1 MASAPSSSSARP
13 DGLHLPD
20 TTTELVK
27 ILVAGPFGV
36 GKTTLIDSVSE
47 IRPLHTEEDL
57 SEASVSVDDL
67 AGVRDKTST
76 TVAIDF
82 GRISLEAGIVLYL
95 FGTPGQERF
104 RALWADIAHGA
115 LGALVL
121 VDTRRIDDS
130 FDVLGLVEESGLPY
144 AVALNTFPDARSY
157 TEEQLRLSL
166 DLAPGTPMV
175 VCDARDT
182 NSAVDALLSLVQ
194 YLITAHADAQARAAL
209 PPTPPPLST
218 RPSTPPCRCRPALL
232 PRTTPPSRSTPTR
245 PPPRRP
251 CPPGRPRPRRRP
263 RPSGRPGPCHR
274 PRRRRRPRHGEPVTR

>member
-1 MASAPSSSSARP
+1 MASAPSSSSTSA

-20 TTTELVK
+20 TTRELVK

-47 IRPLHTEEDL
+47 IRPLHTEEHL
-57 SEASVSVDDL
+57 SEASVAVDDL
-67 AGVRDKTST
+67 AGVREKTTT

-104 RALWADIAHGA
+104 RSLWADIAHGA

-144 AVALNTFPDARSY
+144 AVALNTFPDSRQY
-157 TEEQLRLSL
+157 TVEQLRGSL
-166 DLAPGTPMV
+166 DLEPGTPMV

-182 NSAVDALLSLVQ
+182 NSSVDALLALVQ
-194 YLITAHADAQARAAL
+194 NLLAGQAADGPAGAGAVPEAVPEAATEATTETEAL
-209 PPTPPPLST
+209 AGAVESGAAPTPEA
-218 RPSTPPCRCRPALL
+218 R
-232 PRTTPPSRSTPTR
+232 
-245 PPPRRP
+245 
-251 CPPGRPRPRRRP
+251 
-263 RPSGRPGPCHR
+263 
-274 PRRRRRPRHGEPVTR
+274 